1 MYIVA
6 TGTLGR
12 YMVVVCRRAEV
23 KPEPPSNNSSQHRES
38 RSQPNITPQWVV
50 QIGGKMLVNKTR
62 IIIVYSVFKDP
73 LQTCFKMYI
82 KHFAL
87 IHNVVLISIFP
98 QKVLLWEKNITAF
111 LSLKTQILL
120 KSQFST
126 QKRWIRSYLNVR
138 LVYSSRKVVFI
149 LKYIWYQVLCFTRV
163 IFLHDIFTFPLVWP
177 MRTLVL
183 SMRAFEAS
191 GFRTCVCENIDLRTI
206 CDVTHQAHTAA
217 STKIGFSASTKKMY
231 TCRLMSDSTQTSFRT
246 VKVKHATVATRLK
259 KRIKF
264 LRERGTLMLRSSQR
278 DSPVSRFEMPKVN
291 TKLFG
296 ECTHNST
303 LSSAAPYVRTY

>member
-50 QIGGKMLVNKTR
+50 QIGGKMIVNKTR

-98 QKVLLWEKNITAF
+98 SNSSVVRKKKTQKNITAF

-126 QKRWIRSYLNVR
+126 QKHWIRSYLNVR

-177 MRTLVL
+177 MRTLYNTGSQHAGIWGFRFSNLCVRKYRPPNNL
-183 SMRAFEAS
+183 WCHAS
-191 GFRTCVCENIDLRTI
+191 G
-206 CDVTHQAHTAA
+206 
-217 STKIGFSASTKKMY
+217 SY
-231 TCRLMSDSTQTSFRT
+231 CRLYENWIFSEHKENVHLPTNVRLYTNIIPHSEGQTCDCGN
-246 VKVKHATVATRLK
+246 KIK
-259 KRIKF
+259 KKNHIF
-264 LRERGTLMLRSSQR
+264 ERKGNFNAAFQ
-278 DSPVSRFEMPKVN
+278 PAW
-291 TKLFG
+291 
-296 ECTHNST
+296 
-303 LSSAAPYVRTY
+303 LSSLQVRDAKG